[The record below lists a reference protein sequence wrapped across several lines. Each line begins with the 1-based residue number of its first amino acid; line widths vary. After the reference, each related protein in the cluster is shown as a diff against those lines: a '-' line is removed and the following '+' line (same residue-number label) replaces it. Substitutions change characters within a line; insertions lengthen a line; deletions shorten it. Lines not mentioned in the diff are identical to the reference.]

1 MFDPHNTLQQFS
13 LFFSLKTHIFISFF
27 VPVSDIMFCD
37 CNHQVCMFYI
47 VQGAVCILPFER
59 AARTVLLYLF
69 YFRASSARK
78 LEECLSNA
86 YFRILAEALNHLR
99 YFSLFFEYSGLYS
112 SFCILLVGILWK
124 QTYSDAG
131 PVAVQRLGRRV
142 HDSWVSDSR
151 MYAPPCSCIFSE

>member
-1 MFDPHNTLQQFS
+1 MIHTILYNSS
-13 LFFSLKTHIFISFF
+13 LSVFSLKTHIFISFF

-47 VQGAVCILPFER
+47 VCKGAVCILPFGG
-59 AARTVLLYLF
+59 AARTVLLHLF
-69 YFRASSARK
+69 YFRASSAHK

-112 SFCILLVGILWK
+112 SFCILLVGIVGK

-131 PVAVQRLGRRV
+131 PVSVQRLGRRV